1 MMKIEDFIAKLEKA
15 PAFQAGAV
23 LCIKVEEMPDPA
35 ELRELTRR
43 LRDHCGVEL
52 IVTLGD
58 LEIRELPQPSD
69 REVFETLS
77 ALRRQPSIQD
87 QVEKLRE
94 KFVLVRREKLAG
106 GG

>member
-1 MMKIEDFIAKLEKA
+1 MMKIDDFVARLEKA

-52 IVTLGD
+52 LVTLGD
-58 LEIRELPQPSD
+58 LEVEELPQPSD
-69 REVFETLS
+69 REVFEVLS
-77 ALRRQPSIQD
+77 ALRRQASIQD
-87 QVEKLRE
+87 QVAKLKE
-94 KFVLVRREKLAG
+94 KFVLVSREKLAG
-106 GG
+106 G